1 MCLVAD
7 YLVTGEGWGCCRE
20 TEALASERGPQ
31 ASAHTQCGLLSWSL
45 EAPGD
50 SEGQGG
56 LV

>member
-20 TEALASERGPQ
+20 TEALASEGGPQ